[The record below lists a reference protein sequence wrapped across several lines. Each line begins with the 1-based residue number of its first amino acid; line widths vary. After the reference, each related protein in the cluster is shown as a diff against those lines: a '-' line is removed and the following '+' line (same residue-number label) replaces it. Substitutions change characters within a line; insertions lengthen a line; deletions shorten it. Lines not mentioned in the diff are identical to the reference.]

1 LRPAVLAVFDNGGAT
16 GGRPSRLASCSAP
29 ARFCT
34 GLGKRLP
41 GNRGGIPMRI
51 ARTAALAVMMF
62 GAATAGAGFS
72 DAAYAAAPADIDP
85 GADESAAIY
94 QLDTVLVVHNWVL
107 CTSRDS
113 AERLAR
119 AREAGTVVAQQAYA
133 ELAAAKTCGKFK
145 KLGVML
151 HAPLYRSAPG
161 N

>member
-1 LRPAVLAVFDNGGAT
+1 
-16 GGRPSRLASCSAP
+16 
-29 ARFCT
+29 
-34 GLGKRLP
+34 
-41 GNRGGIPMRI
+41 MRI

-72 DAAYAAAPADIDP
+72 DAAYAAAAADIDP
-85 GADESAAIY
+85 GADESAATY

-161 N
+161 NTVDARVFGALVNIGAGWHEGVVVAGDAPE